1 MSRSKILKDYVSG
14 ESSLEVT
21 LKRILIIISSFNDEK
36 LNYWVKKEIEGY
48 EKDDELPE
56 YRKLIGSLKGSYI
69 QGNMFNAIQVSN
81 QLLPTTGLPEELLNV
96 NIYDSVKSITDI
108 LNTSSESTMGRQIPI
123 EFCGK
128 LSELYGASV
137 TEATVICNRNQ
148 IQKIIDKVNSMV
160 LDMLIKLEN
169 EFGNLDELDISKSMA
184 IKNNVDTIKGEIIC
198 MIYNDQSISIGDK
211 NKIKNTDI
219 ISNVKEWFNGNK
231 NR

>member
-1 MSRSKILKDYVSG
+1 MLKDYVSG

-21 LKRILIIISSFNDEK
+21 LKRILIVISSFNDEK

-56 YRKLIGSLKGSYI
+56 YRKLTGSLKGSYI

-81 QLLPTTGLPEELLNV
+81 QLLPTTGLPDELLDV

-108 LNTSSESTMGRQIPI
+108 LNTSSEATIGRQIPI

-137 TEATVICNRNQ
+137 TEATVVCNRNQ
-148 IQKIIDKVNSMV
+148 IQKILDKVNSMV

-169 EFGNLDELDISKSMA
+169 EFGNLDELDISESMA
-184 IKNNVDTIKGEIIC
+184 MKDNVDTIKSEIIC

-219 ISNVKEWFNGNK
+219 ISSVKEWFDGNK
-231 NR
+231 NRR